1 MTHRAFLFLLLTWC
15 LLVPRGDCADFD
27 PEAIR
32 SLVESLDR
40 IQSSTEDLESV
51 NAVLIREAERVR
63 SDLDR
68 TDQELNDLRDQI
80 TDLEKETN
88 QLRDRLDQLAEKP
101 KQAEGWWSFTSLNNP
116 SVPNFDDPWIRTP
129 IDSFLLAKQKELG
142 LTHSSEADRRVLI
155 RRLTY
160 DLHGLPPTPEEVES
174 FVSDTAPNAYEK
186 LVDCLLASP
195 RYGERWGR
203 HWLDVARYAD
213 SNGLDENIAFE
224 FIYKYRD
231 WVIQSINEDLPYN
244 QFVEHQIA
252 GDLIDRT
259 ETESAEDYIHRVKAV
274 GFLSVG
280 PKMVADDDPVKKKL
294 DIVDEQLITLS
305 QGFMALTI
313 GCARCHDHK
322 F

>member
-1 MTHRAFLFLLLTWC
+1 MLRVDGVWIMTHRAFLFLLLTWC
-15 LLVPRGDCADFD
+15 LLVPRGDCAEFD

-80 TDLEKETN
+80 AGLEKETN

-101 KQAEGWWSFTSLNNP
+101 EEAEGWWSFTSLNNP
-116 SVPNFDDPWIRTP
+116 RVPNFDDPWIRTP

-160 DLHGLPPTPEEVES
+160 DLHGLPP
-174 FVSDTAPNAYEK
+174 
-186 LVDCLLASP
+186 
-195 RYGERWGR
+195 
-203 HWLDVARYAD
+203 
-213 SNGLDENIAFE
+213 
-224 FIYKYRD
+224 
-231 WVIQSINEDLPYN
+231 
-244 QFVEHQIA
+244 
-252 GDLIDRT
+252 
-259 ETESAEDYIHRVKAV
+259 
-274 GFLSVG
+274 
-280 PKMVADDDPVKKKL
+280 
-294 DIVDEQLITLS
+294 
-305 QGFMALTI
+305 
-313 GCARCHDHK
+313 
-322 F
+322 